1 MIRLFDRRT
10 RSEMDMRLRN
20 PPRQTLVPSRVDV
33 VHRVERVV
41 VVVITF
47 NSEAVLPGL
56 IASLNQGLGDIVWEL
71 IVVDNDSTDN
81 SLAVL
86 RELAPSATVVEMGR
100 NAGYAAGINAAISCA
115 GAHSAVLVLNPDVR
129 LARDCVPEL
138 LHALRKPGTGIAV
151 PRLLDGNGD
160 LVASMRREPTLARAW
175 ADALI
180 GASHAGRYPK
190 FGEIVTTKEEYA
202 RESLTDWAEG
212 SVQLI
217 SAECW
222 SKCGPWDESFFLYSE
237 ETEYN
242 LRARDAGYAT
252 RFVPSAGAVHLKGE
266 STRSPGLWR
275 LLVLNRVRLYRRR
288 NGVVKGSAFW
298 AAVLLRETSRALF
311 GRATARAA
319 TKALLSPRRWR
330 EPAGPQAIRM

>member
-1 MIRLFDRRT
+1 
-10 RSEMDMRLRN
+10 MRLGN
-20 PPRQTLVPSRVDV
+20 PPRQTLVLPCQDV
-33 VHRVERVV
+33 VRRVERVV

-47 NSEAVLPGL
+47 NSETVLPGL
-56 IASLNQGLGDIVWEL
+56 IRSLNLGLGDVAWEL
-71 IVVDNDSTDN
+71 IVADNDSTDG
-81 SLAVL
+81 SLAVV
-86 RELAPSATVVEMGR
+86 RELAPSARVVEMGR

-115 GAHSAVLVLNPDVR
+115 GEHSAVLVLNPDVR
-129 LARDCVPEL
+129 LAPGCVPEL
-138 LHALRKPGTGIAV
+138 LRALRKPGTGIAV
-151 PRLLDGNGD
+151 PRLLDRNGE

-180 GASHAGRYPK
+180 GASNAGRYPK

-202 RESLTDWAEG
+202 RECLPDWAEG

-217 SAECW
+217 SAECL
-222 SKCGPWDESFFLYSE
+222 SRCGPWDESFFLYSE

-266 STRSPGLWR
+266 STKSPGLWR

-288 NGVVKGSAFW
+288 NGAVKGSAFW
-298 AAVLLRETSRALF
+298 AAVLLRESSRSLF

-319 TKALLSPRRWR
+319 AKALVSPRRWR
-330 EPAGPQAIRM
+330 EPAGPQVVHV